1 MKKHLQLALAALI
14 VAGGTVGC
22 KQNSGTNSSLKFATI
37 EKNLTIPLTDS
48 TPTPAC
54 SIEVKLTYIDEE
66 TNVAK
71 LINLTMVNNIFHYW
85 GLTPQEA
92 VDSFINN
99 YAHKYK
105 TDAGYCYK
113 VGQENGGEEADWY
126 NYTYILHSQPVDD
139 TREGIVSFS
148 VDCTQLASGTH
159 GQNTLSYL
167 NFDRKSCAL
176 LTLDSIFASGY
187 KEPLTDI
194 LLEAL
199 MKKKGVTSLESLK
212 EKNYLQWH
220 DLYPSENFLLGKDA
234 ISFLYNVYEIA
245 PLSEGKTTLDI
256 PYTDLTDILKQ

>member
-1 MKKHLQLALAALI
+1 MKKHLQLALAALV

-22 KQNSGTNSSLKFATI
+22 KQSSGTNSSLKFATI

-54 SIEVKLTYIDEE
+54 SIDVNLAYIDEE

-71 LINLTMVNNIFHYW
+71 LINLAMVDNIFHFG

-92 VDSFINN
+92 VDSFTNN
-99 YAHKYK
+99 CARQYK
-105 TDAGYCYK
+105 TDVGYCYK

-126 NYTYILHSQPVDD
+126 NYTSILHSQPVDD

-148 VDCTQLASGTH
+148 VERTQLVSGAH
-159 GQNTLSYL
+159 GQHTLLYL

-176 LTLDSIFASGY
+176 LTLDSIFAPGY

-194 LLEAL
+194 LLKAL
-199 MKKKGVTSLESLK
+199 MKEKGVTSLEALK
-212 EKNYLQWH
+212 KKNYLQWH

-234 ISFLYNVYEIA
+234 ISFLYNAFEIA

-256 PYTDLTDILKQ
+256 PYTDLTEILKQ